1 MDAFRSKDASSR
13 IGQVGRRFS
22 LAAQRAAHDAH
33 LRLRAMQQWPP
44 RMLTIRVR
52 FPRLRHWTWDL
63 KQGRK
68 VTVGLI
74 GGCIGA
80 LVVIGFLAATDAN
93 YSPVS
98 PLGQAFTV
106 QVSDSGV
113 PYVAIDPDAVGQS
126 GSEPTQANGSPPGRG
141 RGGPSPILL
150 FPLGGNLTFG
160 GESPPPGG
168 TPGPSPDP
176 QPKPG
181 PSPSPSPTPY
191 PSPGPSPSPTPGPF
205 GLPGP
210 FALAGPFGLTAA
222 VTRAFAFPGDF
233 ALAGAFTLP
242 EAHEAAEAAE
252 AFALA

>member
-1 MDAFRSKDASSR
+1 MLA
-13 IGQVGRRFS
+13 IG
-22 LAAQRAAHDAH
+22 
-33 LRLRAMQQWPP
+33 
-44 RMLTIRVR
+44 VR

-63 KQGRK
+63 KQGRE

-106 QVSDSGV
+106 RVSDSGV

-126 GSEPTQANGSPPGRG
+126 GSEPTQANGGPQGRG
-141 RGGPSPILL
+141 SGGPSPILL

-168 TPGPSPDP
+168 TP
-176 QPKPG
+176 
-181 PSPSPSPTPY
+181 
-191 PSPGPSPSPTPGPF
+191 
-205 GLPGP
+205 
-210 FALAGPFGLTAA
+210 
-222 VTRAFAFPGDF
+222 RAIS
-233 ALAGAFTLP
+233 
-242 EAHEAAEAAE
+242 
-252 AFALA
+252 